1 MPRPTVRD
9 VSPYLTALQTVSI
22 GYRNPSYIYREVFPV
37 VKVGEKT
44 GYYWSFDKQPWQRE
58 RSGVRAP
65 GTRAPRAGYGLST
78 ASYVC
83 VNDSLAT
90 AVPDEVVMNAQGA
103 LRPLINATNFVSDGL
118 ELAEEIRVANLITA
132 SANWASA
139 ASPGTAWSND
149 NSDPWGDIDT
159 GTNAVVTATGRAPN
173 TLVMSWNVWRH
184 LRQHPDFLDR
194 IKYTRPSGRIEPDD
208 LKDWFG
214 FEKVLVGT
222 AIKDTSLDGQTAS
235 PTYVWGNTLWMGYV
249 PDTPALEVPAA
260 GYVLV
265 WGEDMRKINRFY
277 EEQEHQT
284 IIESG
289 WFVTQVITASDAGYA
304 IPSAV

>member
-1 MPRPTVRD
+1 MPRPTLRD
-9 VSPYLTALQTVSI
+9 VSPYLTALQNVSI
-22 GYRNPSYIYREVFPV
+22 SYRNPSYIYREVFPV
-37 VKVGEKT
+37 VQVDEKS
-44 GYYWSFDKQPWQRE
+44 GYYWTFDKTSWQRE

-65 GTRAPRAGYGLST
+65 GTRAPRAGYTIST

-103 LRPLINATNFVSDGL
+103 LRPLINAAQFVSDGL

-132 SANWASA
+132 SANWASN
-139 ASPGTAWSND
+139 ASPTTIWSND

-159 GTNAVVTATGRAPN
+159 GTNYIVTSTGRAPN

-194 IKYTRPSGRIEPDD
+194 IKYTRPSGRIEPED
-208 LKDWFG
+208 LRSWFG
-214 FEKVLVGT
+214 FEKVLIGT
-222 AIKDTSLDGQTAS
+222 AVKDTSLEGQTAS
-235 PTYVWGNTLWMGYV
+235 PTYVWGNVLWMGYV
-249 PDTPALEVPAA
+249 PNTAALEVPAA

-265 WGEDMRKINRFY
+265 WGQENRVMNRFR
-277 EEQEHQT
+277 EDQEHT
-284 IIESG
+284 TVLESG
-289 WFVTQVITASDAGYA
+289 WYVTEKITASDSGYLIYA
-304 IPSAV
+304 AA